1 MGLATA
7 TSLQTSI
14 RHADTK
20 AATLLAT
27 EGAVAT
33 AVTEPAASLLSA
45 GTTVSVAGTVLLVGL
60 LTGLSVASWHLIR
73 AMRPQLDGVAGDN
86 RFGFPNLARAGRR
99 PTAANVR
106 QQRNEAWEFV
116 STLALIA
123 MGKHTRVRKSLPWL
137 VMSLTAA
144 GLVIVMR
151 LALSVA
157 S

>member
-45 GTTVSVAGTVLLVGL
+45 GTTGSVAGTVLLVGL
-60 LTGLSVASWHLIR
+60 VTGLSIASWHLIR
-73 AMRPQLDGVAGDN
+73 AMRPQVGGVAGDN

-99 PTAANVR
+99 PAAVSAR

-116 STLALIA
+116 STLARIA
-123 MGKHTRVRKSLPWL
+123 MGKHTRVRRSLPWL
-137 VMSLTAA
+137 VLSLTTA
-144 GLVIVMR
+144 GLVILMR
-151 LALSVA
+151 LVLSVV